1 MTSFSFKNKLK
12 IPSDLLVQELAD
24 GESVFLNLNNESY
37 MGLDDVGTRI
47 WKALTNSNSIEE
59 AYSKLKEEYDV
70 DPKVLRDDISDLVKK
85 LLENGLVQISNK

>member
-12 IPSDLLVQELAD
+12 IPPDLLVQELAD

-59 AYSKLKEEYDV
+59 AYNKLKVEYDV